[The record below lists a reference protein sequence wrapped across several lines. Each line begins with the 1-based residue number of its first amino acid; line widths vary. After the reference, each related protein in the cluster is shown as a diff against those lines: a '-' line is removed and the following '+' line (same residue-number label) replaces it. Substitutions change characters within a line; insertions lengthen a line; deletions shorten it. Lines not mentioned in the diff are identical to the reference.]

1 MKTTLNIKGMHC
13 ASCSKI
19 IEIELSDKVKS
30 ISVNHETGKATIDF
44 DEKKINLQQ
53 IKDIIKQAGY
63 KTD

>member
-13 ASCSKI
+13 GSCSKI
-19 IEIELSDKVKS
+19 IEMELSDKVKS
-30 ISVNHETGKATIDF
+30 ISVNHETEKATIDF
-44 DEKKINLQQ
+44 DDKKISLQQ